1 MHLGSLSI
9 NKTDLAELLINSNPT
24 APVPAKI
31 SKTFISEK
39 LKSKYE
45 RQVFIMA
52 SRIKDCVGLSSRALS
67 VVARVF
73 PLNFPLTSFS
83 PTLTLNDKMAI
94 G

>member
-1 MHLGSLSI
+1 
-9 NKTDLAELLINSNPT
+9 
-24 APVPAKI
+24 
-31 SKTFISEK
+31 
-39 LKSKYE
+39 
-45 RQVFIMA
+45 
-52 SRIKDCVGLSSRALS
+52 VGLSSRALS